1 MNNIT
6 DEEIEK
12 LNKLLMHAYNELCKA
27 EKLLKKGSDKDG
39 RNETIQNSRRDASSN
54 R

>member
-27 EKLLKKGSDKDG
+27 EKLLKKGSDSDG
-39 RNETIQNSRRDASSN
+39 KRTRESN
-54 R
+54 TSK

>member
-39 RNETIQNSRRDASSN
+39 KRTKPKTDKGQ
-54 R
+54 